1 MRLSLSKG
9 KRADIDLP
17 PSNDEP
23 NRKHR
28 SCCEVQ
34 LWSFRSLSCRCFC
47 VSGIMRAYSRRSA
60 SDKRGEMRF
69 RGSGALAILE
79 RPPKQKKKKKKKSAP
94 RTPRFATQSSPRF
107 NFSTSPPYLFMRVQ
121 EKLRVVQEHLLW
133 VGDRGA
139 AAALPLPVGRGDGTR
154 KEERRRRRAR
164 RRLEDARPHASV
176 PPPARAG
183 RRGAQRQRRRHR
195 AARDVPLADRG
206 ERSRCAFCCPRGV
219 REEGGREKRS
229 KLPLFSLSLWTR
241 CK

>member
-1 MRLSLSKG
+1 MSKG

-79 RPPKQKKKKKKKSAP
+79 RPPKQKKKKKKKTEPLARLSLLLNRRLA
-94 RTPRFATQSSPRF
+94 
-107 NFSTSPPYLFMRVQ
+107 STSLRRPPTFSCASRRNSASFRSTSFGSAIEEPLLPCRCLLD
-121 EKLRVVQEHLLW
+121 EETARGRRSDDDDELVVVSRMLDLMLLCLPP
-133 VGDRGA
+133 RALAGA
-139 AAALPLPVGRGDGTR
+139 ARSVSV
-154 KEERRRRRAR
+154 
-164 RRLEDARPHASV
+164 DAIEPHETF
-176 PPPARAG
+176 P
-183 RRGAQRQRRRHR
+183 
-195 AARDVPLADRG
+195 
-206 ERSRCAFCCPRGV
+206 
-219 REEGGREKRS
+219 
-229 KLPLFSLSLWTR
+229 
-241 CK
+241 

>member
-79 RPPKQKKKKKKKSAP
+79 RPPKQKKKKKKKQRPSLASLCYSIVASLQLLYVAP
-94 RTPRFATQSSPRF
+94 LPFHARPGETPRRSGA
-107 NFSTSPPYLFMRVQ
+107 PPLGRRSRSRCC
-121 EKLRVVQEHLLW
+121 L
-133 VGDRGA
+133 A
-139 AAALPLPVGRGDGTR
+139 AACWT
-154 KEERRRRRAR
+154 
-164 RRLEDARPHASV
+164 
-176 PPPARAG
+176 
-183 RRGAQRQRRRHR
+183 RRRH
-195 AARDVPLADRG
+195 
-206 ERSRCAFCCPRGV
+206 
-219 REEGGREKRS
+219 EEGGATTTTSSSSSRGCSTSCFCASPRARWQARRAAS
-229 KLPLFSLSLWTR
+229 ASTP
-241 CK
+241 